1 MESLFQPSD
10 LLGSVYKNG
19 NVQFFDAGL
28 LASPIGNRVKII
40 DLKNDSSHTLQ
51 CESNHNIVHIAFN
64 HNQTMAVLINEMS
77 IASLVLLEHN
87 IVVYQRKMGRN
98 VRCAAFSPNNQYLAF
113 GMDGCCAVYQVDTAG
128 VAAEPLRML
137 TRRRFGNLAA
147 DGAITTVQWAADSR
161 ALAVGSR
168 SHAVRIFPAIAR
180 EHRFPLQTIADNA
193 EAVGCFFNRKDSY
206 DVRSLFHPFIALLR
220 VQVLIINR
228 RGKLTHFV
236 ASVPPAR
243 LWKKADGEMEV
254 DEADRQHLRYSL
266 DRGYTKILYEM
277 FEGNGRPDVSAASF
291 SRKDHLLAV
300 GFENSAVLVLNVEF
314 EPVVLKHLNLDAN
327 RRVETIDLTAGHLAF
342 AVGRGFNASL
352 FVWDLKSE
360 VFVVKQQSHTK
371 PILCAAYSPLGIHL
385 ATGGEDHLVRSLYLL
400 SFFQLTLV
408 DLQVKIWNA
417 QSCMC
422 VVTLSG
428 HKAPVTSLS
437 FTESG
442 NAVLSALMDG
452 QVMAHDMKRY
462 RHFRTMSAPQQ
473 TQLDHLCA
481 DRTGQQCMAASRQS
495 FEIFVWAIENGNL
508 LDVMHGHT
516 APITGM
522 SLHGLRLAS
531 VSMDKTMRIWNV
543 ARAES
548 ERVQLSHEG
557 VCVKHSPDGF
567 FLAALTLDSTVHVF
581 EAATHAE
588 VFLLETRLD
597 MDVVRER
604 GQQLKKETVQKNKS
618 YTCLEFS
625 PTGSLLLV
633 GGQSSMF
640 SIYDFANRVIL
651 RRLRLSQNMSIEG
664 TNPRFTPF
672 VHGEEQTD
680 SEGEDAIRAP
690 GVARKDPS
698 ERVHRPSMELR
709 QFSFN
714 PIGRSFAAVTTE
726 GVQIFAVDNHRRFQS
741 RRLAE
746 NVTPAAVEDALH
758 EEEFG
763 RALCMSLALNDDP
776 LLERTL
782 NEVPVKESGFLPFIP
797 PFTPRRSVS
806 AFIGDLRDAEAGELL
821 RWLAANVA
829 RVGRVRIGRFF
840 ALTRELLF
848 AFGHVFKAQLVF
860 ADAITALQQFF
871 RKQQELLDLMK
882 TNQGLVDYICAVRE
896 LNGLKLESAA

>member
-28 LASPIGNRVKII
+28 LWPRRSGIA
-40 DLKNDSSHTLQ
+40 DSSHTLQ

-147 DGAITTVQWAADSR
+147 DGAITTVHWAADSR
-161 ALAVGSR
+161 ALAAGSR
-168 SHAVRIFPAIAR
+168 SHA
-180 EHRFPLQTIADNA
+180 
-193 EAVGCFFNRKDSY
+193 
-206 DVRSLFHPFIALLR
+206 
-220 VQVLIINR
+220 VLIINR
-228 RGKLTHFV
+228 RGKFTRFV

-243 LWKKADGEMEV
+243 LWKKSDGEMEV
-254 DEADRQHLRYSL
+254 DEADGQHLRYSL
-266 DRGYTKILYEM
+266 DRDYTKILYEI
-277 FEGNGRPDVSAASF
+277 
-291 SRKDHLLAV
+291 RKDHLLAV

-314 EPVVLKHLNLDAN
+314 EPVVLKHLNLDSS
-327 RRVETIDLTAGHLAF
+327 RPRGD
-342 AVGRGFNASL
+342 GRPDGRPL
-352 FVWDLKSE
+352 GSE

-385 ATGGEDHLVRSLYLL
+385 ATGGEDHLV
-400 SFFQLTLV
+400 
-408 DLQVKIWNA
+408 KIWNA

-428 HKAPVTSLS
+428 HKAPVTSLC

-442 NAVLSALMDG
+442 NAVLSASMDG

-531 VSMDKTMRIWNV
+531 VSMDRTMRIWNV

-548 ERVQLSHEG
+548 ERLQLSHEG

-597 MDVVRER
+597 MDIVRER

-672 VHGEEQTD
+672 VHGDEQTD

-726 GVQIFAVDNHRRFQS
+726 GVQIFAADNHRRFQP

-746 NVTPAAVEDALH
+746 SVTPAAVEDALH

-763 RALCMSLALNDDP
+763 RALCMSLALNDDT

-782 NEVPVKESGFLPFIP
+782 NEVPVKEIP
-797 PFTPRRSVS
+797 TL
-806 AFIGDLRDAEAGELL
+806 IGDLRDAEAGELL
-821 RWLAANVA
+821 RWLSANVA

-848 AFGHVFKAQLVF
+848 AFGHVFKAQLAF
-860 ADAITALQQFF
+860 ADAITCSPAVLPQPAGTP
-871 RKQQELLDLMK
+871 RP
-882 TNQGLVDYICAVRE
+882 GLVDYICAVRE

>member
-10 LLGSVYKNG
+10 VLGSVYKNG

-147 DGAITTVQWAADSR
+147 DGAITSVQWAADSR

-206 DVRSLFHPFIALLR
+206 DV
-220 VQVLIINR
+220 VIINR

-243 LWKKADGEMEV
+243 LWKTADGQMEV
-254 DEADRQHLRYSL
+254 DEADGQHLRYSL
-266 DRGYTKILYEM
+266 DRDYTKILYEM
-277 FEGNGRPDVSAASF
+277 FEGSGRPDVSAAAF

-314 EPVVLKHLNLDAN
+314 EPMVLKHLNLDAS
-327 RRVETIDLTAGHLAF
+327 RRVETVDLTAGHLAF

-385 ATGGEDHLVRSLYLL
+385 ATGGEDHLARSLFL
-400 SFFQLTLV
+400 S
-408 DLQVKIWNA
+408 VKIWNA

-428 HKAPVTSLS
+428 HKAPVTSLC

-442 NAVLSALMDG
+442 NAVLSASMDG

-597 MDVVRER
+597 MDIVRER
-604 GQQLKKETVQKNKS
+604 RQALKKETVQKNKS

-672 VHGEEQTD
+672 VHGDEHTD

-726 GVQIFAVDNHRRFQS
+726 GVQIFAADNHRRFQP

-746 NVTPAAVEDALH
+746 SVTPAAVEDALH

-763 RALCMSLALNDDP
+763 RALCMSLALNDDT

-782 NEVPVKESGFLPFIP
+782 NEVPVKEIP
-797 PFTPRRSVS
+797 SVL
-806 AFIGDLRDAEAGELL
+806 GDLRDAEAGELL

-829 RVGRVRIGRFF
+829 RMGRVRIGRFF

-871 RKQQELLDLMK
+871 RNQQELLDLMK
-882 TNQGLVDYICAVRE
+882 TNQGLVDYICAVRK

>member
-19 NVQFFDAGL
+19 NVQFFDEGL

-206 DVRSLFHPFIALLR
+206 DV
-220 VQVLIINR
+220 LIINR

-236 ASVPPAR
+236 PSVPPAR

-254 DEADRQHLRYSL
+254 DEADREHLRYSL
-266 DRGYTKILYEM
+266 DRDYTKILYEM
-277 FEGNGRPDVSAASF
+277 FEGSGRPDVSAAAF

-300 GFENSAVLVLNVEF
+300 GFENSAVLVLNVEY
-314 EPVVLKHLNLDAN
+314 EPVVLKHLNLDAS
-327 RRVETIDLTAGHLAF
+327 RRVETVDLTAGHLAF

-371 PILCAAYSPLGIHL
+371 PIICAAYSPLGIHL
-385 ATGGEDHLVRSLYLL
+385 ATGGEDHL
-400 SFFQLTLV
+400 
-408 DLQVKIWNA
+408 VKIWNA

-428 HKAPVTSLS
+428 HKAPVTSLC

-442 NAVLSALMDG
+442 NAVLSASMDG

-508 LDVMHGHT
+508 LDVMHGKNFSHLSIFST
-516 APITGM
+516 
-522 SLHGLRLAS
+522 HGP
-531 VSMDKTMRIWNV
+531 DHGHV
-543 ARAES
+543 AARPP
-548 ERVQLSHEG
+548 LSHEG

-672 VHGEEQTD
+672 VHGDEQTD

-726 GVQIFAVDNHRRFQS
+726 GVQIFAVDNHRRFQP

-746 NVTPAAVEDALH
+746 N
-758 EEEFG
+758 
-763 RALCMSLALNDDP
+763 
-776 LLERTL
+776 
-782 NEVPVKESGFLPFIP
+782 
-797 PFTPRRSVS
+797 
-806 AFIGDLRDAEAGELL
+806 
-821 RWLAANVA
+821 
-829 RVGRVRIGRFF
+829 
-840 ALTRELLF
+840 
-848 AFGHVFKAQLVF
+848 AQLVF

-871 RKQQELLDLMK
+871 RNQQELLDLMK

-896 LNGLKLESAA
+896 LNDLKLESAA

>member
-1 MESLFQPSD
+1 MFLPSD

-147 DGAITTVQWAADSR
+147 DGAITTVHWAADSR

-206 DVRSLFHPFIALLR
+206 H
-220 VQVLIINR
+220 VLIVNR

-243 LWKKADGEMEV
+243 LWKKADGEMDVDEV
-254 DEADRQHLRYSL
+254 DREHLRYSL
-266 DRGYTKILYEM
+266 DRDYTKILYEM
-277 FEGNGRPDVSAASF
+277 FEGNGRPDVSAAAF

-314 EPVVLKHLNLDAN
+314 EPVVLKHLNLDAS
-327 RRVETIDLTAGHLAF
+327 RRVETVDLTAGHLAF
-342 AVGRGFNASL
+342 AVGRGLNASL

-385 ATGGEDHLVRSLYLL
+385 ATGGEDHLV
-400 SFFQLTLV
+400 
-408 DLQVKIWNA
+408 KIWNA

-428 HKAPVTSLS
+428 HKAPVTSLC

-442 NAVLSALMDG
+442 NAVLSASMDG

-522 SLHGLRLAS
+522 TLHGLRLAS

-581 EAATHAE
+581 EAATYAE

-672 VHGEEQTD
+672 VHDDEQTD

-726 GVQIFAVDNHRRFQS
+726 GVQIFAVDNHRRFQP

-746 NVTPAAVEDALH
+746 SVTPAA
-758 EEEFG
+758 
-763 RALCMSLALNDDP
+763 
-776 LLERTL
+776 
-782 NEVPVKESGFLPFIP
+782 
-797 PFTPRRSVS
+797 
-806 AFIGDLRDAEAGELL
+806 
-821 RWLAANVA
+821 
-829 RVGRVRIGRFF
+829 
-840 ALTRELLF
+840 
-848 AFGHVFKAQLVF
+848 AQLVF

-871 RKQQELLDLMK
+871 RNQKELLDLMK
-882 TNQGLVDYICAVRE
+882 TNQGLVDYICAARE